1 MFDILSVSNVE
12 DTTIRLWIKKQNCWE
27 IFHKLNH
34 SNEPTCVVWSP
45 VVGKEYNSQY
55 YMIIIMFVIYN
66 NI

>member
-12 DTTIRLWIKKQNCWE
+12 DTTIRLWIKNQNSWE

-45 VVGKEYNSQY
+45 VVGNEHNSQY
-55 YMIIIMFVIYN
+55 
-66 NI
+66 